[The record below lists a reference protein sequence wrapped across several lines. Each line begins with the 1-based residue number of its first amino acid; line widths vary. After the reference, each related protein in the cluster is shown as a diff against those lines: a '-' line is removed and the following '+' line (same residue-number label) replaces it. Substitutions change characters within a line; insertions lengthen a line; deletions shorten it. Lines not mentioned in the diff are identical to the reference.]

1 MPGFNALTSP
11 KLKTLA
17 PNQYCIEVAQNG
29 VHTIIADHI
38 SRYAENASIFSKKL
52 TIPNII

>member
-1 MPGFNALTSP
+1 MPGFTALTSP
-11 KLKTLA
+11 KLKILA